1 MNHLALY
8 DIATGA
14 VVGTI
19 SADIVPEADA
29 GFAYIEY
36 DPLTDPRGWTVEN
49 NALVP
54 ASVPVTV
61 SVPVR
66 YTFNEW
72 VDLFSLAEQV
82 AIVTA
87 TMSDPLAK
95 LIYDRAQSASGNI
108 DPKDARTLE
117 GLGYLVSKGWVSTAT
132 HDRIAAL

>member
-8 DIATGA
+8 EIATGT
-14 VVGTI
+14 VIGTI
-19 SADIVPEADA
+19 SAEIVPDA
-29 GFAYIEY
+29 ETGFAYIEF
-36 DPLTDPRGWTVEN
+36 DPSTDPRGWHVIDDV
-49 NALVP
+49 LVP
-54 ASVPVTV
+54 GAVTLPV
-61 SVPVR
+61 SVR

-72 VDLFSLAEQV
+72 VDLFPLVEQV

-117 GLGYLVSKGWVSTAT
+117 GLGYLVSKGWVSAAT
-132 HDRIAAL
+132 YDRIAAL